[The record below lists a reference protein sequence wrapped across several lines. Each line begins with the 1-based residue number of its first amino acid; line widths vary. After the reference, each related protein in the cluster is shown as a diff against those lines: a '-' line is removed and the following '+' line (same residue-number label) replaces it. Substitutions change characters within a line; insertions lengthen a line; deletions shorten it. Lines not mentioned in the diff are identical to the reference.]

1 MATKNKKPTQQ
12 KAAGGS
18 SAKNI
23 AWDLSGLFASPSDP
37 AIERGLAEVMKRADA
52 FEKAYRGTIAVP
64 GGPDAEHVF
73 EMLRESEAIQ
83 QEFIKM
89 AYYAHL
95 LFAADTAPEAHRGL
109 VSKMDEAESALRN
122 KTLFADLEWLAL
134 SDEDAARAASHPT
147 LQEYRHYL
155 DSARRLKPHT
165 LSEAE
170 ERLMNEKDLTGIA
183 AWQRFFSEFSSA
195 TKFKVKTGGKTREMN
210 QSEILALLRHP
221 NRATRQA
228 AWEAFYGKLG
238 ESADVLSFIYDT
250 RFNDHL
256 ISGRLRGYTD
266 PMQPRNLANE
276 IDASAVKAMLAAVE
290 QNYAVAHRYWKLKAR
305 LMGQTKL
312 ELFDQYAPLFNAR
325 EKITYDESRKLVLDA
340 LNRFSPL
347 FGQTA
352 QRFFD
357 SNWIDAD
364 PRAGKRGGA
373 FCASVGPEHHPY
385 ILVNYNDD
393 MRDAATVAHEIG
405 HGIHGE
411 LSRGQ
416 SMVNYFPSL
425 PVAETASVFAEMLV
439 FDSLLERIT
448 APDKRLALICG
459 KLEDSFATVF
469 RQTVLTRFEE
479 LVYAAR
485 AGGRL
490 SAKQIGEMWLKA
502 NAPYYGKNVNLTA
515 GYERGWS
522 YIPHFIN
529 TPFYCYAYAFGEL
542 LVLALYG
549 MYRRAKADGTAAE
562 FTRNYTA
569 MLSAAS
575 SKSPA
580 ELVAMVGIDIHDANF
595 WQVGFDEL
603 ARLVGDAEKLAKK
616 MKKG

>member
-1 MATKNKKPTQQ
+1 MAVKNKRLTSN
-12 KAAGGS
+12 KAAKT

-23 AWDLSGLFASPSDP
+23 AWDLSELFSGPTDP
-37 AIERGLAEVMKRADA
+37 AIEQKLSAVMARADA
-52 FEKAYRGTIAVP
+52 FEKEFRGTISVP

-73 EMLRESEAIQ
+73 DMLRESEAIQ
-83 QEFIKM
+83 QDFTKI

-95 LFAADTAPEAHRGL
+95 LFAADTTPELHRGL

-134 SDEDAARAASHPT
+134 SDDDAARVAGHPT
-147 LQEYRHYL
+147 LQNYRHYL
-155 DSARRLKPHT
+155 DSARRFKPHT

-195 TKFKVKTGGKTREMN
+195 TKFKVKVAGKMRELN
-210 QSEILALLRHP
+210 QSEILALFRHP

-228 AWEAFYGKLG
+228 AWQAFYGKLG
-238 ESADVLSFIYDT
+238 EHSDVLSFVYDT
-250 RFNDHL
+250 RFSDHL
-256 ISGRLRGYTD
+256 ISGRLRGYEN

-276 IDASAVKAMLAAVE
+276 IDESSVKAMLAAVE
-290 QNYAVAHRYWKLKAR
+290 QNYPVAHRYWKLKAK
-305 LMGQTKL
+305 LMGLKKL
-312 ELFDQYAPLFNAR
+312 ELFDQYAPLFNAS

-347 FGQTA
+347 FGETA

-357 SNWIDAD
+357 GNWIDAD

-416 SMVNYFPSL
+416 SIVNYFPSL

-439 FDSLLERIT
+439 FDSMLERIT

-490 SAKQIGEMWLKA
+490 SAERIGEMWMKA

-549 MYRRAKADGTAAE
+549 MYRRAKADGTAEE
-562 FTRNYTA
+562 FKRNYTA

-580 ELVAMVGIDIHDANF
+580 DLVAMMGIDIHDASF

-603 ARLVGDAEKLAKK
+603 ARLVSDAERLAGKV
-616 MKKG
+616 KKG